1 MESEESIDGKY
12 TIIEKK
18 GFGATAIVFLV
29 KDPNSQKV
37 YAAKVLKKKSA
48 FFDKE
53 IEILET
59 LKPINNNYIVNLI
72 DSGTGN
78 IIRANKPTKKQQ
90 QYLVLQ
96 YAPKGELFNY
106 IYCTHK
112 GLQEKYSKVIFS
124 KILKGIQACHNAGIC
139 HRDLK
144 MQNILLDENFNPK
157 ICDFGFA
164 TFNTGRLNESLG
176 TLNYAAPEVLSNK
189 PYDGFKADIFSL
201 GVVLLTLVSCK
212 IGFQEAT
219 KRDPYYRLIMTQHY
233 GQYWNVVS
241 SQIGEVSEELKRLY
255 NKMVSFRPQERPT
268 IEEILNDS
276 WMKEINDLSKED
288 FAQLENQIREEL
300 LEREKKVNEEL
311 KIKLQTDGTSET
323 DNSEMDNTRGV
334 VEDEKEYF
342 DLSLKPKY
350 AQTGIGM
357 NNYIKINGN
366 LNPAKFMNS
375 LINKLG
381 KNIGDK
387 CLFEE
392 SKKTLK
398 FNIVFEEE
406 EEIKEE
412 EIPKELEEELAQLG
426 LEEND
431 ENEEV
436 DLKKKDCVI
445 QVKMYESINGGYL
458 LRFVKKSGELE
469 DYYKH
474 LESIISLA
482 KQSL

>member
-1 MESEESIDGKY
+1 MESDESIDGKY
-12 TIIEKK
+12 IIIEKK
-18 GFGATAIVFLV
+18 GHGATANVFLV
-29 KDPNSQKV
+29 KEPNSNKI
-37 YAAKVLKKKSA
+37 YAAKVLKEKSE

-53 IEILET
+53 IEVLDT

-72 DSGTGN
+72 ESGTGH
-78 IIRANKPTKKQQ
+78 IIRVNRPTQIK

-106 IYCTHK
+106 VYCTHK
-112 GLQEKYSKVIFS
+112 GLQEKFSKVIFS
-124 KILKGIQACHNAGIC
+124 KIVKGVQACHNAGIC

-144 MQNILLDENFNPK
+144 MQNILVDENFNPK

-164 TFNTGRLNESLG
+164 TFNTGKLNEPLG
-176 TLNYAAPEVLSNK
+176 TLNYAAPEILLHK

-201 GVVLLTLVSCK
+201 GVVLLTLVTCK

-219 KRDPYYRLIMTQHY
+219 KRDPYYRLIMTKHY

-241 SQIGEVSEELKRLY
+241 SQIGEVSEDLKKLY

-268 IEEILNDS
+268 IEEILSDD
-276 WMKEINDLSKED
+276 WMKEINDLTKED
-288 FAQLENQIREEL
+288 YDQLENAIREEFL
-300 LEREKKVNEEL
+300 QREKIVNEEL
-311 KIKLQTDGTSET
+311 KKKMQTDGQSSS
-323 DNSEMDNTRGV
+323 DMDNTRGIE
-334 VEDEKEYF
+334 EDEKEYF

-366 LNPAKFMNS
+366 LNPVKFMNH
-375 LINKLG
+375 LISKIGNVF
-381 KNIGDK
+381 GDK
-387 CLFEE
+387 CTFEE

-406 EEIKEE
+406 ELKEE

-426 LEEND
+426 IEDND
-431 ENEEV
+431 ENEED
-436 DLKKKDCVI
+436 DLQKKDCVM
-445 QVKMYESINGGYL
+445 QVKMYESINGGHL
-458 LRFVKKSGELE
+458 LRFVKKSGELD

-474 LESIISLA
+474 LEKIISLV
-482 KQSL
+482 KQLL